1 MEGNGNLSD
10 LIERHNAMNDL
21 IILPQSI
28 FHQFDEKKS
37 NKIEGFKLRDALAAA
52 GFQLNSHIL
61 NSLIYRYGSSDNT
74 IAFDEFVMC
83 AVKVK
88 SMIEQFKEKDVDNDN
103 KAEFTIDEWMTKSI
117 YS

>member
-1 MEGNGNLSD
+1 M
-10 LIERHNAMNDL
+10 
-21 IILPQSI
+21 
-28 FHQFDEKKS
+28 
-37 NKIEGFKLRDALAAA
+37 LRDALAAA

-61 NSLIYRYGSSDNT
+61 NSLIYRYGSSDNM

-88 SMIEQFKEKDVDNDN
+88 SMIEQFKEKDIDNDN
-103 KAEFTIDEWMTKSI
+103 KAEFTIDEWITKGI